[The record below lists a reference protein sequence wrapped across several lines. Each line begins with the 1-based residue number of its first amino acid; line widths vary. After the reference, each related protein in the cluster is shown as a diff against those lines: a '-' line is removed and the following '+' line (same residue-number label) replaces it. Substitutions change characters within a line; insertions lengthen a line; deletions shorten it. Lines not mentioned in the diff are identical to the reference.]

1 MAESSPQTRVGQSRE
16 AVSDLLEHLKSSTWS
31 ISRPRV
37 FELLSPARR
46 VLVAGCGGGYD
57 VLSGL
62 PLFFALRR
70 EGKEVLLANLSF
82 TDLDSLMGGQAPFC
96 EACFR
101 VTHDLP
107 PVQGARRSVY
117 FPELHLSR
125 WFMET
130 FGEDLAVF
138 AFKRE
143 VGVTQLHRAYERIC
157 MEQGVDAVVLVDG
170 GTDSLMFGWE
180 ESMGTPVEDQT
191 SIAAVSLLQAV
202 PCKLLMAL
210 GFGVDA
216 FHGVSHGL
224 FLENVAALER
234 TGGYLGCFSVSQH
247 SVEGRLYLEAYQAV
261 AAQMQP
267 SIVCASITDAMQGQF
282 GDHHSTSRTAHS
294 KLFINPLM
302 TVYWSFDLCKLAA
315 QIPYLDRL
323 LCCTSA
329 RDVMATISQHRR
341 AADKSRI
348 RKPLPLPL

>member
-1 MAESSPQTRVGQSRE
+1 MAEPPTGKSSE
-16 AVSDLLEHLKSSTWS
+16 ALSDLLRSSTWS
-31 ISRPRV
+31 ISRPRL
-37 FELLSPARR
+37 FELLLPARR

-82 TDLDSLMGGQAPFC
+82 TDLDSLMGEQAAFC

-107 PVQGARRSVY
+107 PGQGAHHSVY
-117 FPELHLSR
+117 FPELYLSR
-125 WFMET
+125 WLMET
-130 FGEDLAVF
+130 FREDVPVF

-143 VGVTQLHRAYERIC
+143 IGVTQLHRAYERIC
-157 MEQGVDAVVLVDG
+157 TERGVDAVVLVDG
-170 GTDSLMFGWE
+170 GTDSLMLGQE

-202 PCKLLMAL
+202 PCKLLVAF

-224 FLENVAALER
+224 FLENVASLER
-234 TGGYLGCFSVSQH
+234 SGGYLGCFSVSRH
-247 SVEGRLYLEAYQAV
+247 SVEGRLYMEGYQAV
-261 AAQMQP
+261 AAKMQP
-267 SIVCASITDAMQGQF
+267 SIVCASITDAMQGHF

-302 TVYWSFDLCKLAA
+302 PLYWIFDVGKLAE
-315 QIPYLDRL
+315 QIPYLGKL
-323 LCCTSA
+323 LCCSSA
-329 RDVMATISQHRR
+329 REVMKTISQHRS
-341 AADKSRI
+341 AVGTSKI
-348 RKPLPLPL
+348 RKPFPLPL